1 MEIKSKTVRTLIEE
15 EYEVS
20 FADKTYRYI
29 DFVGEDGKMT
39 SWSMI
44 DEDNKNVIADEPE
57 VVQIIAAVQN
67 EVDRYN
73 NRTTRHQEIRN
84 EQQHGDN
91 DTSRDTGADQD
102 NG

>member
-44 DEDNKNVIADEPE
+44 DENNKNVVADEPE

-73 NRTTRHQEIRN
+73 KRTLRHQEIRN
-84 EQQHGDN
+84 EQQNGDN
-91 DTSRDTGADQD
+91 DKTRDTGVDQNND
-102 NG
+102 

>member
-44 DEDNKNVIADEPE
+44 DEDNKNVVADEPE
-57 VVQIIAAVQN
+57 VIQIIAAVQN

-73 NRTTRHQEIRN
+73 KRTPRHQEIRN
-84 EQQHGDN
+84 EQQIGDN
-91 DTSRDTGADQD
+91 DEARDTGTDQNND
-102 NG
+102 